1 MQVPIWQLALAVV
14 AGVAAGLVYFGGLWL
29 TVQRLPTSRRPGVLA
44 LVSFA
49 VRLAV
54 SVAVMGLCAR
64 RHWQLL
70 AACVAAFLV
79 TRVVLVRRWA
89 PERAAAKAGPRPPA
103 DEG

>member
-14 AGVAAGLVYFGGLWL
+14 AGLAAGLVYFGGLWL
-29 TVQRLPTSRRPGVLA
+29 TVQRLPTARRPQVLVLA
-44 LVSFA
+44 SF
-49 VRLAV
+49 VLRLAV
-54 SVAVMGLCAR
+54 TVAVIGLCAW

-79 TRVVLVRRWA
+79 MRVVLVRRWA

-103 DEG
+103 NEG